1 MDGWNHSATLLFLLP
16 SLLHLSCFS
25 VSLSLL
31 VSLTQYI
38 IQSPFL
44 FLPNPH
50 PPCLFLPL
58 SLSLSHA
65 YLSANCLFQSFI
77 GAATRCP
84 FSLSLA
90 LFLPLSL
97 PLLDIITG
105 ASHAPTFQ
113 PANEITEPPS
123 VHSHITHTPNTH
135 TPSHIYVHTYAK
147 MPVEVW
153 GGDTVERKLNAT
165 EEYGERW
172 HWLDR

>member
-58 SLSLSHA
+58 SLSLSRT
-65 YLSANCLFQSFI
+65 LIFQQIVFSSLLLELQPD
-77 GAATRCP
+77 AP
-84 FSLSLA
+84 SLSLSLA

-113 PANEITEPPS
+113 PANELTEPPS

-147 MPVEVW
+147 MPVAV
-153 GGDTVERKLNAT
+153 
-165 EEYGERW
+165 
-172 HWLDR
+172 

>member
-1 MDGWNHSATLLFLLP
+1 MVGIILQLFSFSSP
-16 SLLHLSCFS
+16 LSYIS
-25 VSLSLL
+25 VVSPSLSLL

-50 PPCLFLPL
+50 PPCLFLPPSL
-58 SLSLSHA
+58 SLSLA
-65 YLSANCLFQSFI
+65 RLSFSKLSFPVFYWS
-77 GAATRCP
+77 CNP
-84 FSLSLA
+84 MPLLSLSLA

-135 TPSHIYVHTYAK
+135 TSSHIYVHTYAK
-147 MPVEVW
+147 MPVAV
-153 GGDTVERKLNAT
+153 
-165 EEYGERW
+165 
-172 HWLDR
+172 